1 MIELTMLEV
10 WLITG
15 NVIGWGLYHQTKSR
29 LNAAEFFA
37 KAMIEDAEVREKV
50 VREFEEFRKEQEQRS

>member
-10 WLITG
+10 WLIAG

-37 KAMIEDAEVREKV
+37 KAMIQDAEVRDMV
-50 VREFEEFRKEQEQRS
+50 VRDYEEFRKENGL